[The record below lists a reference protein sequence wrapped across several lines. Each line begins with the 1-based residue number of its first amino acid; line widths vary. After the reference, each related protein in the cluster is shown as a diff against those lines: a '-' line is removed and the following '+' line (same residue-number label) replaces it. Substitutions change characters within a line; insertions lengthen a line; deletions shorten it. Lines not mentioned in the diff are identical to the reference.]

1 MAYKTERKFEL
12 WMNLWYPYE
21 PISVGKAKPYVTGER
36 TSNNFLLKRKKP
48 ASVVVALSGGVDSAV
63 AAASLKM
70 AGWEVYGLHFL
81 LSDSLSRRDAR
92 TAVVKRVGEHLN
104 IPLAILDLRETFH
117 QRVIVPFIDAYL
129 KGLTPNPCVVCNQ
142 KIKFKYLFDYAKQH
156 DIDSIATGHY
166 VRTRRKDKSEVFEL
180 LRGKDRRKDQ
190 SYFLHRLSPS
200 ILSKAVFPLGECT
213 KDEVR
218 GQALEMMLPVH
229 SAPESQEV
237 CFIPENDYR
246 PFIESQRG
254 PGVNEPGNIINNR
267 GEVLGQHIGV
277 FRYTI
282 GQRQGLGI
290 ASSRPYYVKEIRPG
304 ANEVVVGRKETLYL
318 TRLETHGF
326 SWIGEVA
333 GRRAMEAQAQIRY
346 RHRPASGRLEV
357 MSSDKVAFIFDEPQW
372 AVTPGQ
378 ALVCYE
384 GERVLGGG
392 WISKA

>member
-1 MAYKTERKFEL
+1 
-12 WMNLWYPYE
+12 
-21 PISVGKAKPYVTGER
+21 VTGEKI
-36 TSNNFLLKRKKP
+36 SNKPLLKRKKT

-70 AGWEVYGLHFL
+70 IGWQVYGLHFL
-81 LSDSLSRRDAR
+81 LSDPLSMTDGRI
-92 TAVVKRVGEHLN
+92 AVVKQVSEHLN
-104 IPLAILDLRETFH
+104 IPLVILDLRETFH
-117 QRVIVPFIDAYL
+117 QCVIAPFIDAYL

-142 KIKFKYLFDYAKQH
+142 EIKFEFLFDYAKQH
-156 DIDSIATGHY
+156 EIDYIATGHY
-166 VRTRRKDKSEVFEL
+166 VRIRKKDKNKYFEL

-190 SYFLHRLSPS
+190 SYFLHRLNSS
-200 ILSKAVFPLGECT
+200 FLSKTVFPLGELN

-218 GQALEMMLPVH
+218 RQALEMRLPVQ
-229 SAPESQEV
+229 SVSESQEI

-246 PFIESQRG
+246 PFIEKQRG
-254 PGVNEPGNIINNR
+254 PGVNEPGNIINIR
-267 GEVLGQHIGV
+267 GEVLGQHMGA

-304 ANEVVVGRKETLYL
+304 TNEVVVGRKETLYL
-318 TRLETHGF
+318 TRLEANGF
-326 SWIGEVA
+326 SWIGEVPA
-333 GRRAMEAQAQIRY
+333 RRVMDAQAQIRY
-346 RHRPASGRLEV
+346 RHKPTSGRLEV
-357 MSSDKVAFIFDEPQW
+357 ISSDKVAFVFDEPQW

-392 WISKA
+392 WIRR